1 MHPALLPLALA
12 MPALASVP
20 LVDFD
25 RMGTVGLAGAFAG
38 LGIFDNSSAL
48 SFDASTS
55 SLLARDKSGA
65 LTKLGSTQ
73 QGGSILATCV
83 LGDTV
88 YVAGSFSS
96 INGTSASNVAS
107 YSSNSFS
114 ALASNGPDGPVH
126 ALYCDSSNNKVWA
139 GG

>member
-1 MHPALLPLALA
+1 MHPALLALALA

-55 SLLARDKSGA
+55 SLRLPHEPRRQTRRTSCQDPA
-65 LTKLGSTQ
+65 
-73 QGGSILATCV
+73 IL
-83 LGDTV
+83 L
-88 YVAGSFSS
+88 
-96 INGTSASNVAS
+96 
-107 YSSNSFS
+107 
-114 ALASNGPDGPVH
+114 
-126 ALYCDSSNNKVWA
+126 
-139 GG
+139 